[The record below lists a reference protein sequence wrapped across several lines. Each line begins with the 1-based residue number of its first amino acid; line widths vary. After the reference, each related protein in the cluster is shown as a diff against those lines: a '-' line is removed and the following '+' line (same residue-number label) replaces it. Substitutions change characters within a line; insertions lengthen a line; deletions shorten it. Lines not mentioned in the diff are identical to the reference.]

1 MEDEF
6 AELKTYLDSIKVR
19 GVGGKVLPP
28 HPFLDLVNVDEID
41 PDKPVGVDPL
51 DD

>member
-28 HPFLDLVNVDEID
+28 HPFLDFVNVDEID
-41 PDKPVGVDPL
+41 PDKVITTDLL